1 MGYSPEGCKEL
12 DMTEAKPLSTHVAG
26 LYKELFTL
34 KMHTDF
40 VLYST
45 SSIMVGRNVFP
56 QICPHHNP

>member
-1 MGYSPEGCKEL
+1 
-12 DMTEAKPLSTHVAG
+12 MTEAKPLSTHVAG